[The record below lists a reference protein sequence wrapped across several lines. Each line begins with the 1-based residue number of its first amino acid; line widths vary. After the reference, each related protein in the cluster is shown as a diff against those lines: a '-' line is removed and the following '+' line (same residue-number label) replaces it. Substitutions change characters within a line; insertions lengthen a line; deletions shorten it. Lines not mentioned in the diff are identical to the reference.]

1 VLVSGLESRENK
13 MNHYSRLL
21 RNFDWVLITATMLL
35 LGFGFAVIYS
45 TTFNISGGSEALQQ
59 MLFAAIGLVG
69 MVTLARM
76 DYRILKKFSGILYL
90 LTVAMLVA
98 TEFLGSTKLGA
109 TRWIDLGFMQFQPSE
124 VAKVFMVIVMAKFF
138 AENVEQM
145 HRPKVFIKSVV
156 YIGIPTVLVALQ
168 PDLGTAMTFAI
179 IWGAMLLVSNIK
191 KRYVVGIAGLT
202 ILAMPVVYAFFLK
215 EYQKHRILTFLD
227 PAADPTGTGW
237 NVAQAKIAIG
247 SGQFWGRGLGHGP
260 QSQLNF
266 VPFKHTDFIFAAL
279 AEEMGFVG
287 AFAIILLFGVLLYRI
302 LRIAM
307 LSRDYFGMF
316 IATGIFAILFFHIFI
331 NIGMNLGIMP
341 VTGIPLP
348 LVSSGGTSVVITLLC
363 LGIVESIFIRYKKI
377 DF

>member
-1 VLVSGLESRENK
+1 
-13 MNHYSRLL
+13 MNQTSRLL
-21 RNFDWVLITATMLL
+21 KNFDWVLLTATLLL
-35 LGFGFAVIYS
+35 LGFGFAVIFS
-45 TTFNISGGSEALQQ
+45 TTFTLSGGSEAAQQ
-59 MLFAAIGLVG
+59 VLFAGVGIFGLVF
-69 MVTLARM
+69 LARM
-76 DYRILKKFSGILYL
+76 DYRMLKKFSGILYILTILML
-90 LTVAMLVA
+90 LA
-98 TEFLGSTKLGA
+98 TKFFGSAKLGA
-109 TRWIDLGFMQFQPSE
+109 TRWIDFGFFQFQPSE

-138 AENVEQM
+138 SDNVEQM
-145 HRPKVFIKSVV
+145 HRPKVFIRSLV
-156 YIGIPTVLVALQ
+156 YIGIPTILVALQ

-179 IWGAMLLVSNIK
+179 IWGSMLLVSNIK
-191 KRYVVGIAGLT
+191 KSYVVGVAGVT
-202 ILAMPVVYAFFLK
+202 ALAMPIVYEFFLK
-215 EYQKHRILTFLD
+215 EYQKHRILTFLN

-247 SGQFWGRGLGHGP
+247 SGQIWGRGLGHGP

-287 AFAIILLFGVLLYRI
+287 AFAVILLFAIVLYRI

-348 LVSSGGTSVVITLLC
+348 LVSSGGTSVVITLFC
-363 LGIVESIFIRYKKI
+363 IGILESIFIRYKKI

>member
-1 VLVSGLESRENK
+1 
-13 MNHYSRLL
+13 MNQHSRLL
-21 RNFDWVLITATMLL
+21 RNFDWVLFLSVMLL

-45 TTFNISGGSEALQQ
+45 TTFNIAGGSEALQQ
-59 MLFAAIGLVG
+59 MLFAGIGLVG
-69 MVTLARM
+69 MVTLASM
-76 DYRILKKFSGILYL
+76 DYRMLKKFSGILYI
-90 LTVAMLVA
+90 LTIAMLVA
-98 TEFLGSTKLGA
+98 TKFLGSTKLGA
-109 TRWIDLGFMQFQPSE
+109 TRWIDLGFVQFQPSE

-138 AENVEQM
+138 AENVDQM
-145 HRPKVFIKSVV
+145 HRPRVFIKSLV
-156 YIGIPTVLVALQ
+156 YIGIPTILVALQ

-191 KRYVVGIAGLT
+191 KRYVVGVGALT
-202 ILAMPVVYAFFLK
+202 VLAMPIVYQFFLK

-227 PAADPTGTGW
+227 PAGDPTGTGW

-287 AFAIILLFGVLLYRI
+287 AFAIILLFGVMLYRI

-316 IATGIFAILFFHIFI
+316 IATGIFSILFFHVFI

-363 LGIVESIFIRYKKI
+363 LGIVQSIFIRYKKI

>member
-1 VLVSGLESRENK
+1 
-13 MNHYSRLL
+13 MNQYFRLL
-21 RNFDWVLITATMLL
+21 RNFDWVLLTATFLL
-35 LGFGFAVIYS
+35 LGFGFAIIYS
-45 TTFNISGGSEALQQ
+45 TTFSLTGSSESIQQ
-59 MLFAAIGLVG
+59 MVFAGIGILG
-69 MVTLARM
+69 LIGLARM
-76 DYRILKKFSGILYL
+76 DYRQLKKFSGVLYL
-90 LTVAMLVA
+90 LTIIMLVA
-98 TEFLGSTKLGA
+98 TRLFGSTKLGA
-109 TRWIDLGFMQFQPSE
+109 TRWIDLGFFQFQPSE
-124 VAKVFMVIVMAKFF
+124 LAKVFMVIVMAKFF

-145 HRPKVFIKSVV
+145 HKPQVFIKSLV
-156 YIGIPTVLVALQ
+156 YIGIPTILVALQ
-168 PDLGTAMTFAI
+168 PDLGTALTFAI
-179 IWGAMLLVSNIK
+179 IWGSMLLVSNIK
-191 KRYVVGIAGLT
+191 KRYVAGVAGLG
-202 ILAMPVVYAFFLK
+202 IVAMPIVYQFFLK
-215 EYQKHRILTFLD
+215 DYQKHRILTFLN

-247 SGQFWGRGLGHGP
+247 SGQIWGRGLGHGP

-287 AFAIILLFGVLLYRI
+287 AFAVILLFGAILYRT

-307 LSRDYFGMF
+307 LSRDHFGMF
-316 IATGIFAILFFHIFI
+316 LATGIFAIILFHVFI

-363 LGIVESIFIRYKKI
+363 IGMLESVFIRYKKI

>member
-1 VLVSGLESRENK
+1 LVFHANK

-21 RNFDWVLITATMLL
+21 RNFDWVLLTATLLL

-45 TTFNISGGSEALQQ
+45 TTFSIAGGSEALQQ
-59 MLFAAIGLVG
+59 MLFAAIGIVGLVL
-69 MVTLARM
+69 LARM
-76 DYRILKKFSGILYL
+76 DYRMLKKFSGILYL
-90 LTVAMLVA
+90 LTIIMLVA
-98 TEFLGSTKLGA
+98 TKFLGTAKLGA
-109 TRWIDLGFMQFQPSE
+109 TRWISLGFFQFQPSE
-124 VAKVFMVIVMAKFF
+124 VAKVFMVVVMAKFF

-145 HRPKVFIKSVV
+145 HRPQVFAKSVV

-168 PDLGTAMTFAI
+168 PDLGTAITFVI
-179 IWGAMLLVSNIK
+179 IWAAMLLVSNIK
-191 KRYVVGIAGLT
+191 KRYVAGVT
-202 ILAMPVVYAFFLK
+202 GLAVISMPIIYEFFLK
-215 EYQKHRILTFLD
+215 DYQKHRILAFLN

-287 AFAIILLFGVLLYRI
+287 AFAVILLFGAILYRS

-307 LSRDYFGMF
+307 LSRDYYGMF
-316 IATGIFAILFFHIFI
+316 LATGIFAVLFFHIFI

-363 LGIVESIFIRYKKI
+363 IGILESIHIRYKKI

>member
-1 VLVSGLESRENK
+1 
-13 MNHYSRLL
+13 MNHYIRLL
-21 RNFDWVLITATMLL
+21 RNFDWVLLTATLLL

-45 TTFNISGGSEALQQ
+45 TTSTLAGGSEAFQQ
-59 MLFAAIGLVG
+59 MLFAGIGIVGLVL
-69 MVTLARM
+69 LASL
-76 DYRILKKFSGILYL
+76 DYRMLKKFSGILYL
-90 LTVAMLVA
+90 STIIMLVI
-98 TEFLGSTKLGA
+98 TRFLGSTKLGA
-109 TRWIDLGFMQFQPSE
+109 TRWIDVGLFEFQPSE
-124 VAKVFMVIVMAKFF
+124 LAKVFMVIIMAKFF

-145 HRPKVFIKSVV
+145 HKPQVFIKSVV
-156 YIGIPTVLVALQ
+156 YIGLPTALVAMQ
-168 PDLGTAMTFAI
+168 PDLGTALTFVI
-179 IWGAMLLVSNIK
+179 IWAAMLLVSNIK
-191 KRYVVGIAGLT
+191 KRYVVGVAGLGV
-202 ILAMPVVYAFFLK
+202 IAMPIVYQFFLK
-215 EYQKHRILTFLD
+215 DYQKHRILTFLN

-287 AFAIILLFGVLLYRI
+287 ASAVILLFAAILYRI

-307 LSRDYFGMF
+307 LSRDHFGMF
-316 IATGIFAILFFHIFI
+316 IATGIFAMLFFHIFI

-348 LVSSGGTSVVITLLC
+348 LVSAGGTSVVITLFC
-363 LGIVESIFIRYKKI
+363 IGILESIFIRYKKI

>member
-1 VLVSGLESRENK
+1 
-13 MNHYSRLL
+13 
-21 RNFDWVLITATMLL
+21 
-35 LGFGFAVIYS
+35 
-45 TTFNISGGSEALQQ
+45 
-59 MLFAAIGLVG
+59 
-69 MVTLARM
+69 
-76 DYRILKKFSGILYL
+76 
-90 LTVAMLVA
+90 
-98 TEFLGSTKLGA
+98 
-109 TRWIDLGFMQFQPSE
+109 
-124 VAKVFMVIVMAKFF
+124 MAKFF

-145 HRPKVFIKSVV
+145 HRPKVFFKSIL
-156 YIGIPTVLVALQ
+156 YIGIPTALVALQ
-168 PDLGTAMTFAI
+168 PDLGTALTFAI
-179 IWGAMLLVSNIK
+179 IWGAMLLVSNIQ
-191 KRYVVGIAGLT
+191 KRYVVGVVGLT
-202 ILAMPVVYAFFLK
+202 ALAMPVVYRFFLK
-215 EYQKHRILTFLD
+215 DYQKHRILTFLD

-247 SGQFWGRGLGHGP
+247 SGQLWGRGLGHGP

-279 AEEMGFVG
+279 AEEMGFIG
-287 AFAIILLFGVLLYRI
+287 AFAVIILFGVILYRI

-316 IATGIFAILFFHIFI
+316 LATGIFAILFFHVFI

-348 LVSSGGTSVVITLLC
+348 LLSSGGTSVIITLLS

>member
-1 VLVSGLESRENK
+1 
-13 MNHYSRLL
+13 M
-21 RNFDWVLITATMLL
+21 M
-35 LGFGFAVIYS
+35 FA
-45 TTFNISGGSEALQQ
+45 G
-59 MLFAAIGLVG
+59 IGLVG
-69 MVTLARM
+69 LILLARM
-76 DYRILKKFSGILYL
+76 DYRGLKKYSGILYL
-90 LTVAMLVA
+90 LTIIMLVS
-98 TEFLGSTKLGA
+98 TKFLGVREFGA
-109 TRWIDLGFMQFQPSE
+109 TRWISLGFFQFQPSE
-124 VAKVFMVIVMAKFF
+124 LAKVFMVIVMAKFF

-145 HRPKVFIKSVV
+145 HRPQVFAKSVV
-156 YIGIPTVLVALQ
+156 YIGIPTLLVALQ
-168 PDLGTAMTFAI
+168 PDLGTALTFAI
-179 IWGAMLLVSNIK
+179 VWGAMLLVSNIK
-191 KRYVVGIAGLT
+191 KRYVLGVAGVT
-202 ILAMPVVYAFFLK
+202 ALAMPIVYDFFLK
-215 EYQKHRILTFLD
+215 DYQKHRILTFLN

-287 AFAIILLFGVLLYRI
+287 AFAVILLFGVILYRI
-302 LRIAM
+302 LKIAM

-316 IATGIFAILFFHIFI
+316 LATGIFAMLFFHIFI

-348 LVSSGGTSVVITLLC
+348 LVSSGGTSVVITLFC
-363 LGIVESIFIRYKKI
+363 IGILESVYIRYKKI

>member
-1 VLVSGLESRENK
+1 
-13 MNHYSRLL
+13 
-21 RNFDWVLITATMLL
+21 
-35 LGFGFAVIYS
+35 
-45 TTFNISGGSEALQQ
+45 
-59 MLFAAIGLVG
+59 MLFATIGLVG
-69 MVTLARM
+69 LVMLART
-76 DYRILKKFSGILYL
+76 DYRMLKKFSGILYL
-90 LTVAMLVA
+90 STIIMLV
-98 TEFLGSTKLGA
+98 TTKYLGSAKLGA
-109 TRWIDLGFMQFQPSE
+109 TRWIQIGTFQFQPSE
-124 VAKVFMVIVMAKFF
+124 LAKVFMIIVMAKFF

-145 HRPKVFIKSVV
+145 HRPQIFVKSVIYV
-156 YIGIPTVLVALQ
+156 GIPTVFVALQ
-168 PDLGTAMTFAI
+168 PDLGTALTFAI
-179 IWGAMLLVSNIK
+179 VWGAMLLVSNIK
-191 KRYVVGIAGLT
+191 KRYVAGVVGAT
-202 ILAMPVVYAFFLK
+202 VVSMPIIYEFFLK
-215 EYQKHRILTFLD
+215 DYQKHRILTFLN

-287 AFAIILLFGVLLYRI
+287 AFAVILLFGVILYRSI
-302 LRIAM
+302 RIAM

-316 IATGIFAILFFHIFI
+316 LATGITAMFFFHIFI

-348 LVSSGGTSVVITLLC
+348 LVSSGGTSVVITLFC
-363 LGIVESIFIRYKKI
+363 VGILESIFIRYKKI

>member
-1 VLVSGLESRENK
+1 
-13 MNHYSRLL
+13 MNHYNRFL
-21 RNFDWVLITATMLL
+21 RNFDWVLAIATLLL

-45 TTFNISGGSEALQQ
+45 TTFSITGGSEAFQQ
-59 MLFAAIGLVG
+59 MLFAGIGIVGLVL
-69 MVTLARM
+69 LARM
-76 DYRILKKFSGILYL
+76 DYRVLKKFSGVLYVMAILL
-90 LTVAMLVA
+90 LVA
-98 TEFLGSTKLGA
+98 TMRFGTESFGA
-109 TRWIDLGFMQFQPSE
+109 TRWINLGFTSFQPSE
-124 VAKVFMVIVMAKFF
+124 VAKIFMVIVMAKFF

-145 HRPKVFIKSVV
+145 HRPKVFAMSVV
-156 YIGIPTVLVALQ
+156 YIGIPTVLVAMQ
-168 PDLGTAMTFAI
+168 PDLGTALTFVI

-191 KRYVVGIAGLT
+191 KRYVAGVAGLAL
-202 ILAMPVVYAFFLK
+202 ISMPIVYQFFLK
-215 EYQKHRILTFLD
+215 DYQKQRILAFLS
-227 PAADPTGTGW
+227 PASDPTGTGW

-247 SGQFWGRGLGHGP
+247 SGQLWGRGLGHGP

-279 AEEMGFVG
+279 AEEMGFIG
-287 AFAIILLFGVLLYRI
+287 AFAVILLFAAILYRT

-316 IATGIFAILFFHIFI
+316 IATGIFAVLFFHIFI

-348 LVSSGGTSVVITLLC
+348 LVSSGGTSVIVTLFC
-363 LGIVESIFIRYKKI
+363 IGILESIFIRYKKI

>member
-1 VLVSGLESRENK
+1 
-13 MNHYSRLL
+13 
-21 RNFDWVLITATMLL
+21 
-35 LGFGFAVIYS
+35 
-45 TTFNISGGSEALQQ
+45 LQQ
-59 MLFAAIGLVG
+59 MTFAGIGLVG
-69 MVTLARM
+69 MVLLARM
-76 DYRILKKFSGILYL
+76 DYRMLKKFSGILYL
-90 LTVAMLVA
+90 LTIIMLLA
-98 TEFLGSTKLGA
+98 TRFLGSTKLGA
-109 TRWIDLGFMQFQPSE
+109 TRWIDLGFFQFQPSE
-124 VAKVFMVIVMAKFF
+124 LAKVFMVIVMAKFF

-145 HRPKVFIKSVV
+145 HRPKVFIRSVV

-168 PDLGTAMTFAI
+168 PDLGTALTFVI
-179 IWGAMLLVSNIK
+179 IWGAMLLVSGIK
-191 KRYVVGIAGLT
+191 KRYVAGVAGLG
-202 ILAMPVVYAFFLK
+202 LVAMPIVYKYFLK
-215 EYQKHRILTFLD
+215 DYQQHRILTFLN

-287 AFAIILLFGVLLYRI
+287 AFSIIVLFAVMLYRI
-302 LRIAM
+302 LKIAS

-316 IATGIFAILFFHIFI
+316 IATGIFAVLFFHIFI

-363 LGIVESIFIRYKKI
+363 IGILESIFIRYKKI

>member
-1 VLVSGLESRENK
+1 
-13 MNHYSRLL
+13 M
-21 RNFDWVLITATMLL
+21 
-35 LGFGFAVIYS
+35 
-45 TTFNISGGSEALQQ
+45 QQ
-59 MLFAAIGLVG
+59 MTFAGIGLVG
-69 MVTLARM
+69 MVLLARM
-76 DYRILKKFSGILYL
+76 DYRMLKKFSGILYL
-90 LTVAMLVA
+90 LTIIMLLA
-98 TEFLGSTKLGA
+98 TRFLGSTKLGA
-109 TRWIDLGFMQFQPSE
+109 TRWIDLGFFQFQPSE
-124 VAKVFMVIVMAKFF
+124 LAKVFMVIVMAKFF

-145 HRPKVFIKSVV
+145 HRPKVFIRSVV

-168 PDLGTAMTFAI
+168 PDLGTALTFVI
-179 IWGAMLLVSNIK
+179 IWGAMLLVSGIK
-191 KRYVVGIAGLT
+191 KRYVAGVAGLG
-202 ILAMPVVYAFFLK
+202 LVAMPIVYKYFLK
-215 EYQKHRILTFLD
+215 DYQQHRILTFLN

-287 AFAIILLFGVLLYRI
+287 AFSIIVLFAVMLYRI
-302 LRIAM
+302 LKIAS

-316 IATGIFAILFFHIFI
+316 IATGIFAVLFFHIFI

-363 LGIVESIFIRYKKI
+363 IGILESIFIRYKKI

>member
-1 VLVSGLESRENK
+1 MESRVSK
-13 MNHYSRLL
+13 MNHYARLL
-21 RNFDWVLITATMLL
+21 RNFDWVLLTATLLL

-45 TTFNISGGSEALQQ
+45 TTFSIAGNVEALQQ
-59 MLFAAIGLVG
+59 MLFAGIGLVG
-69 MVTLARM
+69 MVLLARM
-76 DYRILKKFSGILYL
+76 DYRILTKFSGILYL
-90 LTVAMLVA
+90 LTIVMLVI
-98 TEFLGSTKLGA
+98 TKYFGSTRLGA
-109 TRWIDLGFMQFQPSE
+109 TRWISLGLFQFQPSE
-124 VAKVFMVIVMAKFF
+124 IAKVFIVIIMAKFF
-138 AENVEQM
+138 ADNVEQM
-145 HRPKVFIKSVV
+145 HRPQIFAKSVV

-168 PDLGTAMTFAI
+168 PDLGTALTFVI
-179 IWGAMLLVSNIK
+179 IWGVMLLVSNIR
-191 KRYVVGIAGLT
+191 KRYVAGVVGLGVIS
-202 ILAMPVVYAFFLK
+202 MPVIYKFFLK
-215 EYQKHRILTFLD
+215 DYQKHRILTFLN
-227 PAADPTGTGW
+227 PVADPTGTGW

-287 AFAIILLFGVLLYRI
+287 AFAVILLFGAILYRA

-307 LSRDYFGMF
+307 TARDYFGMF
-316 IATGIFAILFFHIFI
+316 LATGIFAVLFFHVLI

-363 LGIVESIFIRYKKI
+363 IGILESIFIRYKKI

>member
-1 VLVSGLESRENK
+1 
-13 MNHYSRLL
+13 MNHYSRFL
-21 RNFDWVLITATMLL
+21 RNFDWVLLTATLLL

-45 TTFNISGGSEALQQ
+45 TTFSIAGGSEALQQ
-59 MLFAAIGLVG
+59 MFFAAVGLVG
-69 MVTLARM
+69 LFLLASM
-76 DYRILKKFSGILYL
+76 DYRILKKFSGVLYIL
-90 LTVAMLVA
+90 TIGMLVA
-98 TEFLGSTKLGA
+98 TRLLGSTKLGA
-109 TRWIDLGFMQFQPSE
+109 TRWIEIGSFQFQPSE
-124 VAKVFMVIVMAKFF
+124 IAKIFMVIVMAKFF

-145 HRPKVFIKSVV
+145 HQPRVFAKSLV
-156 YIGIPTVLVALQ
+156 YIGIPTLLVALQ
-168 PDLGTAMTFAI
+168 PDLGTALTFAI

-191 KRYVVGIAGLT
+191 KRYVAGVVLAT
-202 ILAMPVVYAFFLK
+202 VVAMPVVYEFFLK
-215 EYQKHRILTFLD
+215 DYQQHRILNFLN
-227 PAADPTGTGW
+227 PAADPTGSGW

-266 VPFKHTDFIFAAL
+266 VPFKHTDFVFAAL

-287 AFAIILLFGVLLYRI
+287 AFAVILLFGAILYRI

-316 IATGIFAILFFHIFI
+316 IATGIFAVLFFHIFI

-348 LVSSGGTSVVITLLC
+348 LVSSGGTSVVITLFC
-363 LGIVESIFIRYKKI
+363 IGILESIFIRYKKI

>member
-1 VLVSGLESRENK
+1 
-13 MNHYSRLL
+13 
-21 RNFDWVLITATMLL
+21 MLL

-59 MLFAAIGLVG
+59 MTFAGIGLVG
-69 MVTLARM
+69 MVLLARM
-76 DYRILKKFSGILYL
+76 DYRMLKKFSGILYL
-90 LTVAMLVA
+90 LTIIMLLA
-98 TEFLGSTKLGA
+98 TRFLGSTKLGA
-109 TRWIDLGFMQFQPSE
+109 TRWIDLGFFQFQPSE
-124 VAKVFMVIVMAKFF
+124 LAKVFMVIVMAKFF

-145 HRPKVFIKSVV
+145 HRPKVFIRSVV

-168 PDLGTAMTFAI
+168 PDLGTALTFVI
-179 IWGAMLLVSNIK
+179 IWGAMLLVSGIK
-191 KRYVVGIAGLT
+191 KRYVAGVAGLG
-202 ILAMPVVYAFFLK
+202 LVAMPIVYKYFLK
-215 EYQKHRILTFLD
+215 DYQQHRILTFLN

-287 AFAIILLFGVLLYRI
+287 AFSIIVLFAVMLYRI
-302 LRIAM
+302 LKIAS

-316 IATGIFAILFFHIFI
+316 IATGIFAVLFFHIFI

-363 LGIVESIFIRYKKI
+363 IGILESIFIRYKKI